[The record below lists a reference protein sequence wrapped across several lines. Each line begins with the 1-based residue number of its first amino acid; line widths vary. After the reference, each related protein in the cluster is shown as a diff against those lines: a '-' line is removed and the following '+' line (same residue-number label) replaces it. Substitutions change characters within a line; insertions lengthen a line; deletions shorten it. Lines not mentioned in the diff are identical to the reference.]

1 MPPSYL
7 CCKIEKRLRT
17 GRNMKFHS
25 SISLVICLT
34 LLFTPFPGLGQ
45 STKIDKTDYLS
56 PLEKAV
62 VNEMNLAR
70 TSPKEYL
77 SLLEQFK
84 KYYDGKL
91 LKLPGETPILTKE
104 GTSAVVEAI
113 RSLRSQKPVSPLSPS
128 KGMTLGAKDHIRDL
142 RTLGASQHKGSD
154 GSETWDRVNRYGTWQ
169 KIIGENI
176 SFGHNKA
183 RNIVM
188 TLMIDDGVPNRG
200 HRKNIFNPGFRLVG
214 VACGDH
220 PAYRTICVITFA
232 GGYREKD

>member
-1 MPPSYL
+1 M
-7 CCKIEKRLRT
+7 
-17 GRNMKFHS
+17 GRIMRFNSH
-25 SISLVICLT
+25 ISLVICLAI
-34 LLFTPFPGLGQ
+34 LFTPLPGLPQ
-45 STKIDKTDYLS
+45 PNKVDKPDYLS

-77 SLLEQFK
+77 SLLEELK

-104 GTSAVVEAI
+104 GTNAVVEAI
-113 RSLRSQKPVSPLSPS
+113 RSLRSQKPVSPFSLS

-142 RTLGASQHKGSD
+142 RTSGASQQHKGSD
-154 GSETWDRVNRYGTWQ
+154 GSQTWDRVNRYGTWQ

-200 HRKNIFNPGFRLVG
+200 HRKNIFNPHFRVAG
-214 VACGDH
+214 VAYGDH

>member
-1 MPPSYL
+1 
-7 CCKIEKRLRT
+7 
-17 GRNMKFHS
+17 
-25 SISLVICLT
+25 
-34 LLFTPFPGLGQ
+34 
-45 STKIDKTDYLS
+45 
-56 PLEKAV
+56 
-62 VNEMNLAR
+62 MNLAR

-142 RTLGASQHKGSD
+142 RTSGASQHKGSD
-154 GSETWDRVNRYGTWQ
+154 GSESWDRVNRYGTWQ

-200 HRKNIFNPGFRLVG
+200 HRKNIFNPDFRLVG

-220 PAYRTICVITFA
+220 PAYRTICVTTFA

>member
-1 MPPSYL
+1 MSRMIRY
-7 CCKIEKRLRT
+7 
-17 GRNMKFHS
+17 HS
-25 SISLVICLT
+25 NISLVIFLT
-34 LLFTPFPGLGQ
+34 LLFAPLPGLAQ
-45 STKIDKTDYLS
+45 STKVDKPDYLS
-56 PLEKAV
+56 ALEKAV

-91 LKLPGETPILTKE
+91 LKLPEETPILTKE
-104 GTSAVVEAI
+104 GTSAVAEAI
-113 RSLRSQKPVSPLSPS
+113 RSLRSRTPVSPLSPS
-128 KGMTLGAKDHIRDL
+128 KGMSLGAKDHIRDL
-142 RTLGASQHKGSD
+142 RTSGASQHKGSD
-154 GSETWDRVNRYGTWQ
+154 GSQAWERVNRYGTWQ

-188 TLMIDDGVPNRG
+188 VLLIDDGVPSRG
-200 HRKNIFNPGFRLVG
+200 HRKNILNPDFRVVG

-220 PAYRTICVITFA
+220 PTYRTICVITFA
-232 GGYREKD
+232 GAYKEKD

>member
-1 MPPSYL
+1 MR
-7 CCKIEKRLRT
+7 I
-17 GRNMKFHS
+17 GRIMRFKS
-25 SISLVICLT
+25 TALLVICLT
-34 LLFTPFPGLGQ
+34 LLFTPPPGLGQ
-45 STKIDKTDYLS
+45 STKIDKPDYLS

-70 TSPKEYL
+70 SSPKAYL

-104 GTSAVVEAI
+104 GTSAVVEASG
-113 RSLRSQKPVSPLSPS
+113 SLRSQKPVSPLSPS
-128 KGMTLGAKDHIRDL
+128 NGMTFGAKDHLRDL
-142 RTLGASQHKGSD
+142 RTSGASQHKGSD
-154 GSETWDRVNRYGTWQ
+154 GSQAWDRVNRYGTWQ

-176 SFGHNKA
+176 SLGHTKA

-188 TLMIDDGVPNRG
+188 TFIIDDGVPSRG
-200 HRKNIFNPGFRLVG
+200 HRRNIFNPDFRLVG

>member
-1 MPPSYL
+1 MKNLFILFL
-7 CCKIEKRLRT
+7 CLI
-17 GRNMKFHS
+17 
-25 SISLVICLT
+25 
-34 LLFTPFPGLGQ
+34 LLFTPTAGLTQ
-45 STKIDKTDYLS
+45 SHKTSAVTYLS
-56 PLEKAV
+56 SLEKAV

-142 RTLGASQHKGSD
+142 RTSGASQHKGSD
-154 GSETWDRVNRYGTWQ
+154 GSESWDRVNRYGTWQ

-200 HRKNIFNPGFRLVG
+200 HRKNIFNPDFRLVG

>member
-1 MPPSYL
+1 
-7 CCKIEKRLRT
+7 
-17 GRNMKFHS
+17 MKFHS

-34 LLFTPFPGLGQ
+34 LLFTPPPGLGQ

-56 PLEKAV
+56 SLEKAV
-62 VNEMNLAR
+62 INEMNLAR
-70 TSPKEYL
+70 TSPEEYL

-91 LKLPGETPILTKE
+91 LKLAGETPILTKE
-104 GTSAVVEAI
+104 GTSAVVEAMS
-113 RSLRSQKPVSPLSPS
+113 SLRSQKPVSPLSPS
-128 KGMTLGAKDHIRDL
+128 KGMTLGAKDHIRGL
-142 RTLGASQHKGSD
+142 KTSGASQHKGSD
-154 GSETWDRVNRYGTWQ
+154 GSESWDRVNRYGTWQ

-188 TLMIDDGVPNRG
+188 TLMIDDGVPDRG
-200 HRKNIFNPGFRLVG
+200 HRKNIFDSDFRVVG

-220 PAYRTICVITFA
+220 SAYRTLCVITFA

>member
-1 MPPSYL
+1 MKNLFILFL
-7 CCKIEKRLRT
+7 CLILLCT
-17 GRNMKFHS
+17 PTAG
-25 SISLVICLT
+25 LT
-34 LLFTPFPGLGQ
+34 Q
-45 STKIDKTDYLS
+45 SNTTSEVTYLS

-77 SLLEQFK
+77 SLLKQFK

-91 LKLPGETPILTKE
+91 LQLPGETPILTRE
-104 GTSAVVEAI
+104 GTSAVAEAI
-113 RSLRSQKPVSPLSPS
+113 RSLRSQKPVPPLNPS
-128 KGMTLGAKDHIRDL
+128 KGMSLGAKDHTRDL
-142 RTLGASQHKGSD
+142 RTSGASQHEGSD
-154 GSETWDRVNRYGTWQ
+154 GSQAWDRVNRYGTWQ

-176 SFGHNKA
+176 SFGHDQA

-200 HRKNIFNPGFRLVG
+200 HRKNIFNPDFRLIG

-220 PAYRTICVITFA
+220 PTYRTICVITFT

>member
-1 MPPSYL
+1 MKNLFILFL
-7 CCKIEKRLRT
+7 CLI
-17 GRNMKFHS
+17 
-25 SISLVICLT
+25 
-34 LLFTPFPGLGQ
+34 LLFTPTAGLTQ
-45 STKIDKTDYLS
+45 SNKTSEVTYLS
-56 PLEKAV
+56 FLEKAV

-113 RSLRSQKPVSPLSPS
+113 RSLGSQKPVSPLSPS

-142 RTLGASQHKGSD
+142 RTSGASQHKGSD

-200 HRKNIFNPGFRLVG
+200 HRKNIFNPDFRLVG

>member
-1 MPPSYL
+1 MKNLFILFL
-7 CCKIEKRLRT
+7 CLI
-17 GRNMKFHS
+17 
-25 SISLVICLT
+25 
-34 LLFTPFPGLGQ
+34 LLFTPTAGLTQ
-45 STKIDKTDYLS
+45 SNKTSEVAYLS

-104 GTSAVVEAI
+104 GTSAAVEAT
-113 RSLRSQKPVSPLSPS
+113 RSLRSLKPVSPLCPS
-128 KGMTLGAKDHIRDL
+128 KGMTLGAKDHVRDL
-142 RTLGASQHKGSD
+142 RTSGASQHKGSD
-154 GSETWDRVNRYGTWQ
+154 GSQTWDRVNRYGTWQ

-188 TLMIDDGVPNRG
+188 TLMIDDGIPSRG
-200 HRKNIFNPGFRLVG
+200 HRKNIFNPDFRWVG

>member
-1 MPPSYL
+1 
-7 CCKIEKRLRT
+7 
-17 GRNMKFHS
+17 MKFKVGWPGNV
-25 SISLVICLT
+25 SIAIYLI
-34 LLFTPFPGLGQ
+34 LLFTPLLGLAQ
-45 STKIDKTDYLS
+45 SNNVDKTDYLS

-113 RSLRSQKPVSPLSPS
+113 RSLRSLKPVSPLCPS
-128 KGMTLGAKDHIRDL
+128 KGMTLGAKDHVRDL
-142 RTLGASQHKGSD
+142 RTSEASQHKGSD
-154 GSETWDRVNRYGTWQ
+154 GSQTWDRVNRYGTWQ

-183 RNIVM
+183 RNIVV
-188 TLMIDDGVPNRG
+188 TLMIDDGIPSRG
-200 HRKNIFNPGFRLVG
+200 HRKNIFNPDFRWVG

>member
-1 MPPSYL
+1 MKNLFILFL
-7 CCKIEKRLRT
+7 CL
-17 GRNMKFHS
+17 
-25 SISLVICLT
+25 IS
-34 LLFTPFPGLGQ
+34 LFTPTAGLPQ
-45 STKIDKTDYLS
+45 SHKTSEVTYLS
-56 PLEKAV
+56 SLEKAV

-104 GTSAVVEAI
+104 GTSAVVEAT
-113 RSLRSQKPVSPLSPS
+113 RSLRSQKPVFPLSPS

-142 RTLGASQHKGSD
+142 RTSGASQHKGSD
-154 GSETWDRVNRYGTWQ
+154 GSQTWDRVNRYGTWQ

-176 SFGHNKA
+176 SFGHTKA
-183 RNIVM
+183 RDIVM

-200 HRKNIFNPGFRLVG
+200 HRKNIFNPDFRVVG
-214 VACGDH
+214 VAYGDH

>member
-1 MPPSYL
+1 MKNLFILFL
-7 CCKIEKRLRT
+7 CLI
-17 GRNMKFHS
+17 
-25 SISLVICLT
+25 
-34 LLFTPFPGLGQ
+34 LLFTPTAGLAQ
-45 STKIDKTDYLS
+45 SHKTSAVTYLS
-56 PLEKAV
+56 SLEKAV

-113 RSLRSQKPVSPLSPS
+113 RSLRSQKPVFPLSPS

-142 RTLGASQHKGSD
+142 RTSGASQHKGSG
-154 GSETWDRVNRYGTWQ
+154 GSESWDRVNRYGTWQ

-200 HRKNIFNPGFRLVG
+200 HRKNIFNPDFRLVG

-220 PAYRTICVITFA
+220 PTYRTVCVITFA

>member
-1 MPPSYL
+1 M
-7 CCKIEKRLRT
+7 
-17 GRNMKFHS
+17 GRIMRFNSH
-25 SISLVICLT
+25 ISLVICLAI
-34 LLFTPFPGLGQ
+34 LFTPLPGLPQ
-45 STKIDKTDYLS
+45 PNKVDKPDYLS

-77 SLLEQFK
+77 SLLEQFRK
-84 KYYDGKL
+84 VYDGKL
-91 LKLPGETPILTKE
+91 LKLPGQTPILTKE
-104 GTSAVVEAI
+104 GTSAVAEAI
-113 RSLRSQKPVSPLSPS
+113 RSLHSRTPVSPLSPS
-128 KGMTLGAKDHIRDL
+128 KGMSLGAKDHIRDL
-142 RTLGASQHKGSD
+142 RTSGASQHKGSD
-154 GSETWDRVNRYGTWQ
+154 GSQAWERVNRYGTWQ

-188 TLMIDDGVPNRG
+188 VLLIDDGVPSRG
-200 HRKNIFNPGFRLVG
+200 HRKNIFNPDFRLVG

>member
-1 MPPSYL
+1 VRRLCNISIVIYLIVSFPP
-7 CCKIEKRLRT
+7 
-17 GRNMKFHS
+17 
-25 SISLVICLT
+25 
-34 LLFTPFPGLGQ
+34 LLGLAQ
-45 STKIDKTDYLS
+45 SDKVDKTEYLS

-62 VNEMNLAR
+62 VNEINLAR

-84 KYYDGKL
+84 KYYEGKI
-91 LKLPGETPILTKE
+91 LKLPGQTPILTRE

-113 RSLRSQKPVSPLSPS
+113 RSLRSQKPVPPLSPS
-128 KGMTLGAKDHIRDL
+128 KGMSLGAKDHIRDL
-142 RTLGASQHKGSD
+142 GTSGTSQHTGSD
-154 GSETWDRVNRYGTWQ
+154 GSQTWDRVNRYGTWQ

-176 SFGHNKA
+176 SFGHDKA

-188 TLMIDDGVPNRG
+188 ALMIDDGVPNRG
-200 HRKNIFNPGFRLVG
+200 HRRNILNPEFRMVG
-214 VACGDH
+214 VACGNH

>member
-1 MPPSYL
+1 MKNLFILFL
-7 CCKIEKRLRT
+7 CLI
-17 GRNMKFHS
+17 
-25 SISLVICLT
+25 
-34 LLFTPFPGLGQ
+34 LLFTPTAGLTQ
-45 STKIDKTDYLS
+45 SHKTSAVTYLS

-104 GTSAVVEAI
+104 GTSAVVEAT

-142 RTLGASQHKGSD
+142 RTSGASQHKGSD
-154 GSETWDRVNRYGTWQ
+154 GSESWDRVNRYGTWQ

-200 HRKNIFNPGFRLVG
+200 HRKNIFNPDFRLVG

>member
-1 MPPSYL
+1 MKNLFILFL
-7 CCKIEKRLRT
+7 CLI
-17 GRNMKFHS
+17 
-25 SISLVICLT
+25 
-34 LLFTPFPGLGQ
+34 LLFTPTAGLTQ
-45 STKIDKTDYLS
+45 SNKTNEVSYLS
-56 PLEKAV
+56 PLEKSM

-77 SLLEQFK
+77 SLLEQFR

-91 LKLPGETPILTKE
+91 LKLPGESPILTKE
-104 GTSAVVEAI
+104 GTSAVAEAI
-113 RSLRSQKPVSPLSPS
+113 RSMRSQKPVSPLSPS
-128 KGMTLGAKDHIRDL
+128 KGMSLGAKDHIRDL
-142 RTLGASQHKGSD
+142 RTSGTSQHKGSD
-154 GSETWDRVNRYGTWQ
+154 ESQAWDRVNRYGSWQ

-200 HRKNIFNPGFRLVG
+200 HRKNIFNPDFRVVG

-220 PAYRTICVITFA
+220 PAYRTICVINFA

>member
-1 MPPSYL
+1 M
-7 CCKIEKRLRT
+7 KI
-17 GRNMKFHS
+17 GRIMRFKSTF
-25 SISLVICLT
+25 SLVICLT
-34 LLFTPFPGLGQ
+34 LLFTPLPGLGQ

-62 VNEMNLAR
+62 ANEMNLAR

-91 LKLPGETPILTKE
+91 LRLPGETPILTKE

-142 RTLGASQHKGSD
+142 RTSGASQHEGSD
-154 GSETWDRVNRYGTWQ
+154 GSQAWDRVNRYGTWQ

-183 RNIVM
+183 QNIVM

-200 HRKNIFNPGFRLVG
+200 HRKNIFNPDFRVVG
-214 VACGDH
+214 VAYGDH